1 MEEKKILVEL
11 TEQEYQQ
18 LHTFLQKLPDLNG
31 ITELAANRAVIEQ
44 QLEQTQTCLQSFQQL
59 LEDNGVIRLRN
70 ASHNVADFIALF
82 EAAEGKL
89 TEQYNIMQ
97 EQLNAGQKQLNM
109 QMQEIEHLLQTLQD
123 NMTKIG
129 VARWKRAAEDIL
141 KMGDEHAHAIKEATL
156 EFLNLTEKSHDRL
169 DRATS
174 YTVKSIAEAI
184 NSFRV
189 EDFKQ
194 LTDTSCQQVKETTA
208 AAVRRVSNVIAWFHW
223 KNIGMVICLALLIT
237 MVFGLY
243 TKDEWPWE
251 MHKEAEQQRNLGMA
265 TLKAWS
271 QLSRT
276 DQERILNTQVN
287 TIG

>member
-1 MEEKKILVEL
+1 MEEKKILLEL
-11 TEQEYQQ
+11 SEQEYQQ
-18 LHTFLQKLPDLNG
+18 LHTLLKNLPDLKAL
-31 ITELAANRAVIEQ
+31 TELTANRVVIEQ
-44 QLEQTQTCLQSFQQL
+44 QLEQTQNCLQSFQQL
-59 LEDNGVIRLRN
+59 LEDNGAIRLRN

-89 TEQYNIMQ
+89 ADQYKTMQ
-97 EQLNAGQKQLNM
+97 EQLTTGQRQVNT
-109 QMQEIEHLLQTLQD
+109 QMSQIQNLLQSLQD

-129 VARWKRAAEDIL
+129 VARWKRSAEDIL
-141 KMGDEHAHAIKEATL
+141 KMGDAHANSIKEATL

-208 AAVRRVSNVIAWFHW
+208 TAMRRVNDVINWFHW
-223 KNIGMVICLALLIT
+223 KNMGMVVCLALIIT

-251 MHKEAEQQRNLGMA
+251 MHKEAEQQRNLGLA
-265 TLKAWS
+265 TIKAWS
-271 QLSRT
+271 QLSKS
-276 DQERILNTQVN
+276 DQERILNSQIN